1 MNDPVWEFLEALP
14 GKSAALFDWDHAL
27 SGWDRYPLFRDHFL
41 QLTKNHATA
50 VDCPTDCGLG
60 CPRKVVVHSDSEI
73 VAVCQEK
80 EAGAVPLVRQQT
92 FIYRLKQSAVN
103 KAICRALDIQ
113 HREEPIPILSHTW
126 RLGDFL
132 PSTGTV
138 FPVYLTLPEKKDDM
152 TETVREL
159 CLENQNPFVLLAPT
173 RKLLS
178 RNAERLMNQRAAL
191 FMALCE
197 EVTFQEGGRLKRI
210 RNESPF
216 RILFPDNHFAAST
229 DPLPANIFRQC
240 GDRWQ
245 IRFQGGESVP
255 FERQK
260 GVEYLTLL
268 LAAPGRYI
276 SVLDLYHGG
285 TLDEET
291 RKALESSG
299 LEVGD
304 YQAAAEIRN
313 ELNRIDQE
321 IESSRECS
329 DLSRLD
335 DLHENREMLL
345 SQVKAMI
352 GPGGKLRHAN
362 DPLRKPRDNVSKAVR
377 RTLKNLKDARMT
389 ALAEHLE
396 SSLEFGGEM
405 RYQPSESISWE
416 TKPVIG

>member
-197 EVTFQEGGRLKRI
+197 EVAFQEGGRLKRI

-229 DPLPANIFRQC
+229 DPLPANIFRQ
-240 GDRWQ
+240 
-245 IRFQGGESVP
+245 
-255 FERQK
+255 
-260 GVEYLTLL
+260 
-268 LAAPGRYI
+268 
-276 SVLDLYHGG
+276 
-285 TLDEET
+285 
-291 RKALESSG
+291 
-299 LEVGD
+299 
-304 YQAAAEIRN
+304 
-313 ELNRIDQE
+313 
-321 IESSRECS
+321 
-329 DLSRLD
+329 
-335 DLHENREMLL
+335 
-345 SQVKAMI
+345 
-352 GPGGKLRHAN
+352 
-362 DPLRKPRDNVSKAVR
+362 
-377 RTLKNLKDARMT
+377 
-389 ALAEHLE
+389 
-396 SSLEFGGEM
+396 
-405 RYQPSESISWE
+405 
-416 TKPVIG
+416 